1 MQEPAVIIPVVLC
14 GGSGTRLWPLSREGY
29 PKQFLNLLGNRSL
42 LQDTL
47 LRVREIE
54 GIGMPLLVTSHA
66 HRFMVAEQAREIG
79 VSGGTFML
87 EPHARNT
94 APAAAAA
101 ALHILASGQDPLM
114 LVLPSDHLIRDV
126 SAFANI
132 VKQGVAAAETGALV
146 TFGIAP
152 TAPATGYGYIKAGAS
167 RTESSFEVA
176 RFEEKPSLA
185 RATEFLSEG
194 GYFWNSGIFLFRAS
208 AFLAELDAFSP
219 EILRAARESVGL
231 GQRDLDF
238 FRLDEAAF
246 ARSPNDSIDY
256 AVMEHTPRAQ
266 MVPFATEWSDVGAWD
281 AVWQLGTKQ
290 ADGNVT
296 EGDVLT
302 HNARDCLVHASHR
315 LVAVAGVESV
325 MVVETPDA
333 VLVVHKDQCQDVK
346 AIVDMVRKQGRSE
359 AADHRKVYRPW
370 GNYDSVDEGQR
381 YQVKRITVK
390 PGAKLSSQ
398 MHYHRAEHWIVVK
411 GTARVTCG
419 DDTFLL
425 SENQSSYIPLGTIH
439 RLENPGSVPLEL
451 IEVQS
456 GSYLGEDDIVRFDD
470 AYGRAP
476 AGGAKAELA

>member
-1 MQEPAVIIPVVLC
+1 MEAPAVIIPVVLC

-47 LRVREIE
+47 LRVREVE
-54 GIGMPLLVTSHA
+54 GIGAPILITNHA
-66 HRFMVAEQAREIG
+66 HRFMAAEQAREIG
-79 VSGGTFML
+79 SENAAFIL
-87 EPHARNT
+87 EPHSRNT

-101 ALHILASGQDPLM
+101 ALHAVASGQDPL
-114 LVLPSDHLIRDV
+114 LLLLPADHLIRDIAAFGRIV
-126 SAFANI
+126 S
-132 VKQGVAAAETGALV
+132 QGLPAAQAGAIV
-146 TFGIAP
+146 TFGVVP
-152 TAPATGYGYIKAGAS
+152 SEPATGYGYIKAGALCS
-167 RTESSFEVA
+167 DQSYEVE
-176 RFEEKPSLA
+176 RFEEKPSLT
-185 RATEFLSEG
+185 RATQFLSEG

-208 AFLAELDAFSP
+208 AFLAELEVCSP
-219 EILRAARESVGL
+219 EILRVVRAAVAQ
-231 GQRDLDF
+231 GQKDLDF
-238 FRLDEAAF
+238 FRLCEEAF
-246 ARSPNDSIDY
+246 KECPSNSIDY
-256 AVMEHTPRAQ
+256 AVMEHTRLAR
-266 MVPFATEWSDVGAWD
+266 MVPFACEWSDVGAWD

-296 EGDVLT
+296 IGDVLT

-315 LVAVAGVESV
+315 LVAVAGVDNV
-325 MVVETPDA
+325 MVIETPDA

-346 AIVDMVRKQGRSE
+346 AIVDMVREQGRNE
-359 AADHRKVYRPW
+359 ATDHRKVYRPW
-370 GNYDSVDEGQR
+370 GSYDSVDGGQR

-390 PGAKLSSQ
+390 PGAKLSMQ

-419 DDTFLL
+419 TETFLL

-439 RLENPGSVPLEL
+439 RLENPGRLPLEI

-470 AYGRAP
+470 AYGRVHLP
-476 AGGAKAELA
+476 AAAET

>member
-29 PKQFLNLLGNRSL
+29 PKQFLKLLGDRSL

-47 LRVREIE
+47 LRVREIA
-54 GIGMPLLVTSHA
+54 GIGAPLLVTSHA
-66 HRFMVAEQAREIG
+66 HRFMVAEQAQEIG
-79 VSGGTFML
+79 IDDGVFML

-101 ALHILASGQDPLM
+101 ALRALAAGHDPLM
-114 LVLPSDHLIRDV
+114 LVLPADHLIQDA
-126 SAFANI
+126 SAFADI
-132 VKQGVAAAETGALV
+132 VKQGVPAAQDGALV
-146 TFGIAP
+146 TFGINP
-152 TAPATGYGYIKAGAS
+152 NAPATGYGYIKAGAPC
-167 RTESSFEVA
+167 TASSFAVA

-185 RATEFLSEG
+185 RANQFLAEG
-194 GYFWNSGIFLFRAS
+194 DYFWNSGIFLFRAS
-208 AFLAELDAFSP
+208 VFLAEMEIFSP
-219 EILRAARESVGL
+219 EILRAVQEAVSL
-231 GQRDLDF
+231 GKTDLDF

-246 ARSPNDSIDY
+246 ARCPSNSIDY
-256 AVMEHTPRAQ
+256 AVMEHTTRAQ
-266 MVPFATEWSDVGAWD
+266 VVPFATAWSDVGAWD
-281 AVWQLGTKQ
+281 AVWEHGTKQ
-290 ADGNVT
+290 AGGNVT
-296 EGDVLT
+296 TGDVLM

-315 LVAVAGVESV
+315 LVAVAGVEEV

-359 AADHRKVYRPW
+359 AADHRKVFRPW

-390 PGAKLSSQ
+390 PGAKLSMQ

-419 DDTFLL
+419 DNTFLL

-470 AYGRAP
+470 VYGRAP
-476 AGGAKAELA
+476 TSGSKTELA

>member
-1 MQEPAVIIPVVLC
+1 MKEPAVIIPVVLC
-14 GGSGTRLWPLSREGY
+14 GGSGTRLWPLSRECY
-29 PKQFLNLLGNRSL
+29 PKQFLKLLGDRSL

-47 LRVREIE
+47 LRVQEIP
-54 GIGMPLLVTSHA
+54 GIGAPLLVTSHA

-79 VSGGTFML
+79 ISDGEFML

-101 ALHILASGQDPLM
+101 ALHALAAGQDPLM
-114 LVLPSDHLIRDV
+114 LVLPSDHLIRDA

-132 VKQGVAAAETGALV
+132 VTHGVAAAQAGALV

-152 TAPATGYGYIKAGAS
+152 TTPATGYGYIKAGS
-167 RTESSFEVA
+167 RRTESTFEVA
-176 RFEEKPSLA
+176 CFEEKPSLQ
-185 RATEFLSEG
+185 RANQFLAEG

-208 AFLAELDAFSP
+208 TFLAEMEEFSP
-219 EILRAARESVGL
+219 EIVRAVRDSVSL
-231 GQRDLDF
+231 GQKDLDF

-246 ARSPNDSIDY
+246 ARCPSDSIDY
-256 AVMEHTPRAQ
+256 AVMEHTTRAQ
-266 MVPFATEWSDVGAWD
+266 MVPFATQWSDVGAWD
-281 AVWQLGTKQ
+281 AVWQLGEKQ

-296 EGDVLT
+296 TGDVIV
-302 HNARDCLVHASHR
+302 HNANNCLVHASYR
-315 LVAVAGVESV
+315 LVAVAGVENV

-346 AIVDMVRKQGRSE
+346 DIVDTVRKQCRNE
-359 AADHRKVYRPW
+359 AVDHRKVYRPW
-370 GNYDSVDEGQR
+370 GSYDAVDEGER

-390 PGAKLSSQ
+390 PGAKLSMQ

-419 DDTFLL
+419 SDTFLL
-425 SENQSSYIPLGTIH
+425 SENQSSYIPIGKVH
-439 RLENPGSVPLEL
+439 RLENPGSLPLEL

-470 AYGRAP
+470 AYGRITMAV
-476 AGGAKAELA
+476 AED